1 MKKTFLEDNISQ
13 HVGSRSW
20 RKLWKKNPP
29 SHPPNRNF
37 VDYLSVQEAARIL
50 GVSARS
56 VYGYIAKGKL
66 PATRMG
72 ERILVKAQDIS
83 VFERSAPGRA
93 RTDIPL
99 WHVPPLRNL
108 QYLTTITVRVLPGQG
123 ELLERR
129 LYEFRATQKHRLPGT
144 AARYIVRNEQDP
156 GEIAILLFWRSL
168 VLPPADERADS
179 IAGLAADLADVLDW
193 QTASLREGLVLLHA

>member
-1 MKKTFLEDNISQ
+1 MEEDPTQ
-13 HVGSRSW
+13 
-20 RKLWKKNPP
+20 PP
-29 SHPPNRNF
+29 SQPQFSWDHF

-129 LYEFRATQKHRLPGT
+129 LY
-144 AARYIVRNEQDP
+144 D

-168 VLPPADERADS
+168 VLPPTDERADS
-179 IAGLAADLADVLDW
+179 IADLAADLADVLDW